1 MASKKKQKEVA
12 RMREITKHPT
22 PQPKKVDIRRRVT
35 SRATSADTQCT
46 MKLRIYLSHN
56 DEWFLHKNSCLDHCN
71 HLPISAKAMA
81 KRATEMTS
89 QDIAMVRNLY
99 LYMYMYVICTT
110 CANYITRCVIQI
122 SKLYDLNVA
131 PTVIRDI
138 LKDVNGDDV
147 GTFLPQ
153 TLFNRNEKLQEL
165 LNMDKGILSS
175 DSDGEKI
182 IKYFEK

>member
-71 HLPISAKAMA
+71 HLPISAEAMA

-89 QDIAMVRNLY
+89 QDLAMVRNLY